1 MDKLIAVF
9 DGERSPGLYRVT
21 TEVNIEKL
29 SSLCE
34 EYGFQLFYINGKNVT
49 SKAEFFQASAETM
62 NFPDYFGYN
71 WDAFND
77 CINDLSWFSAAGY
90 ILLYSQPDNLAQ
102 NDHSEWLIALD
113 VFQEAVEY
121 WARTDTPMYVLL
133 KTESLSLDE
142 LEVI

>member
-1 MDKLIAVF
+1 
-9 DGERSPGLYRVT
+9 
-21 TEVNIEKL
+21 
-29 SSLCE
+29 
-34 EYGFQLFYINGKNVT
+34 
-49 SKAEFFQASAETM
+49 
-62 NFPDYFGYN
+62 
-71 WDAFND
+71 
-77 CINDLSWFSAAGY
+77 
-90 ILLYSQPDNLAQ
+90 LAQ

>member
-1 MDKLIAVF
+1 MDIA
-9 DGERSPGLYRVT
+9 T
-21 TEVNIEKL
+21 
-29 SSLCE
+29 
-34 EYGFQLFYINGKNVT
+34 
-49 SKAEFFQASAETM
+49 
-62 NFPDYFGYN
+62 DYFGYN

-90 ILLYSQPDNLAQ
+90 ILLYSQPEKLAQ

-133 KTESLSLDE
+133 KTESLALDE

>member
-21 TEVNIEKL
+21 TEVNIDKL
-29 SSLCE
+29 SSLCQ
-34 EYGFQLFYINGKNVT
+34 EYGFQFFYINGKNVT
-49 SKAEFFQASAETM
+49 SKAEFFQASAQTM
-62 NFPDYFGYN
+62 SFPDYFGYN

-90 ILLYSQPDNLAQ
+90 ILLYSQPDNFAQ
-102 NDHSEWLIALD
+102 NDPSEWLIALD

-133 KTESLSLDE
+133 KTDSLPLDE